1 MNMSRLIPVLFF
13 GTIWGLSEVILGNY
27 FYAQEIKSAAVIL
40 NVIAIAILAFS
51 RFYVSFPGA
60 AFLIGTIAML
70 FKIFHSPFFA
80 CHMLAIGIF
89 GAGFEIAAFLF
100 LRGESA
106 GLIRKAL
113 TGASAVYIGFAL
125 FAVVIT
131 FVIRY
136 EYWMID
142 GSANMPKV
150 LGYVFLAG
158 SIVAA
163 IAAVLTPLGLWAAE
177 KTQTLAENKS
187 FLKPAYVNVAMVL
200 AAISLWIVI

>member
-1 MNMSRLIPVLFF
+1 MNTSRLIPVLFF

-27 FYAQEIKSAAVIL
+27 FYANEIKDAAVIL
-40 NVIAIAILAFS
+40 NVIAIGVLAFS

-60 AFLIGTIAML
+60 AFLIGTIAMA

-100 LRGESA
+100 LRSESA
-106 GLIRKAL
+106 GLVRKAL
-113 TGASAVYIGFAL
+113 TGATAVYIGFAL
-125 FAVVIT
+125 FAFVIK
-131 FVIRY
+131 FIIRY
-136 EYWMID
+136 EYWIID

-163 IAAVLTPLGLWAAE
+163 FGAVLTPLCLWAAE
-177 KTQTLAENKS
+177 KAQTLAENKPL
-187 FLKPAYVNVAMVL
+187 LKPVYVNFVL
-200 AAISLWIVI
+200 VLITLTLWIAI